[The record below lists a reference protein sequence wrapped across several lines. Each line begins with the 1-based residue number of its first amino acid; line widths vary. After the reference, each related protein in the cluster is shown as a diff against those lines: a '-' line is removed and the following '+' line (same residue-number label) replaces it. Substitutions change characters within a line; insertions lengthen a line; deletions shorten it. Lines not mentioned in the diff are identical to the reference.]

1 MEWASFLKH
10 HDLQPSMSRRGRELI
25 EASKMRMNTPKVC
38 HTCDAAHRDLFEYIE
53 MLYSSTRKHTHNGML
68 SLIEFERQHK
78 TKADGV

>member
-1 MEWASFLKH
+1 
-10 HDLQPSMSRRGRELI
+10 
-25 EASKMRMNTPKVC
+25 MRMNTPKVC